1 MMMHAKE
8 QARPLSEL
16 LEESTVGPLLKML
29 RIRSG
34 LNQRELGRVA
44 GMSQRHISFVENGRA
59 IPSRAAI
66 LKLAGALAVEHTLVN
81 SMLEACGYAPLY
93 QEGKTERSI
102 SVPSSSAIKFAMS
115 NHDPLPAVL
124 NDDKGRTLM
133 LNEGGRRLLLLFT
146 GQRIFDED
154 LPVSILHRLF
164 MDEGKYKVFV
174 DSQEMIVAY
183 IKSLRVENNA
193 GEMDPDTKRLS
204 DRLKSM
210 LDDRGSLLLS
220 STDVN
225 SLPSYEAAL
234 RVRDKISEWSV
245 TWLQF
250 GNEVDPLHQGLTL
263 QLWMP
268 SDSASI
274 KHAREVFGL

>member
-1 MMMHAKE
+1 MMMHVNEK
-8 QARPLSEL
+8 ARPLSEL
-16 LEESTVGPLLKML
+16 LEEATVGPILKML

-66 LKLAGALAVEHTLVN
+66 LKLASALAVEQELVN
-81 SMLEACGYAPLY
+81 SMLEACGYAPHY
-93 QEGKTERSI
+93 QEGLMERAL
-102 SVPSSSAIKFAMS
+102 SVPSSSAIRFAME

-133 LNEGGRRLLLLFT
+133 LNEGGKRLLLLFT
-146 GQRIFDED
+146 GQRILDED
-154 LPVSILHRLF
+154 LPLSIVHRLF
-164 MDEGKYKVFV
+164 MDEDEYSVFV

-183 IKSLRVENNA
+183 IKALRVENRA
-193 GEMDPDTKRLS
+193 GDADPSTGELVDS
-204 DRLKSM
+204 LKSM
-210 LDDRGSLLLS
+210 LDDRGRLLLS

-225 SLPSYEAAL
+225 PLPSYEAVL
-234 RVRDKISEWSV
+234 RVCDKFSEWTV

-250 GNEVDPLHQGLTL
+250 GNEADPVHQGLTL

-268 SDSASI
+268 SDAASI
-274 KHAREVFGL
+274 RHAREVFGL